1 MSRLAYL
8 HPLQPKASLG
18 GPRCVSDARGIND
31 VEGEVESGWVTLK
44 HDSKGSGLHQQG
56 RWQAQIEIA
65 SNASMLLLAQ
75 FLPMEIEVGVG
86 DDVQAIR
93 ADSVW
98 VDVHL
103 RQFAPTHPTL
113 CGLSMIELSAKD
125 VVAGQVRVLR
135 SVKASPIPMEMIS
148 SFTLGYRLRFG
159 KMAVEICSE
168 SDPLSVTRMELAQF
182 GEVLPWIRLRNGKQP
197 VDSGVSR
204 ASFRQKISWSM

>member
-18 GPRCVSDARGIND
+18 TPRCVSDSRGFS
-31 VEGEVESGWVTLK
+31 EFEREAESGWVTLK
-44 HDSKGSGLHQQG
+44 HDPRGNGLHQQG
-56 RWQAQIEIA
+56 RWQAQIEVA
-65 SNASMLLLAQ
+65 SNAPLLLIAQ
-75 FLPMEIEVGVG
+75 FLPMEIEV
-86 DDVQAIR
+86 DAREDVQAIR
-93 ADSVW
+93 SDSAW

-113 CGLSMIELSAKD
+113 CGLSMIEISAKD

-148 SFTLGYRLRFG
+148 TFTLGYRLRFG

-168 SDPLSVTRMELAQF
+168 SDQLSVTRIELEQF

-197 VDSGVSR
+197 LDSGISR